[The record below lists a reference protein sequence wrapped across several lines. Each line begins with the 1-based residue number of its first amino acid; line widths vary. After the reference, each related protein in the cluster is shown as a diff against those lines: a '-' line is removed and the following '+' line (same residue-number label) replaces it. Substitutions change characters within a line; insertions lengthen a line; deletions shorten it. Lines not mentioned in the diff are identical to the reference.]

1 MISQREL
8 IKEIPSGRFHSALM
22 TSFSIN
28 LYYWEIQLLRSL
40 AGKGI
45 NFVSAL
51 VDSDCLSEQLLKYSQ
66 AFSDRK
72 PLDFSLHGYKM
83 KGAFHPKIQF
93 YAGRESVLALV
104 GSGNLTIM
112 GHGRNL
118 EVWCPVLVDNIKSPA
133 YPFVRNVW
141 SYLKGLYQELGP
153 EAENIIR
160 SIEENC
166 AILREEFDGIDVEHF
181 MGDDSVR
188 FFTNQ
193 TTSLFNQCD
202 EWIGDEKIK
211 TITVMSP
218 FYDSKA
224 ELVKALYAR
233 YKPKEI
239 RLIVE
244 DGFGALP
251 KRKSIPGY
259 VKLYKWQ
266 DIKKTLG
273 VKYQDFF
280 HSKCFFFEGEQ
291 NHYML
296 CGSAN
301 ASVAAFGLQ
310 GVEPSNHEACVGF
323 KSKTTDYFKLTGFSL
338 EDPVNADDIDAMV
351 GTQDA
356 TEKHEPQILW
366 IKEASYIY
374 DTFDLTIENKGDE
387 TDASITFYAGNRT
400 PLLSIDRHIK
410 AGSET
415 IIGRFKDAIN
425 PLYVEIT
432 NKKGDLISNR
442 QFMIPTEVL
451 EINNPSPE
459 SEYKRKRYREIEA
472 GNFVNGEVLRFI
484 ESILNA
490 TETKLAFKGDT
501 KTASDKVIED
511 ADGYT
516 FKSVE
521 EYLKDDGSGIT
532 GDRSLRKG
540 EKTVAQSTMLFDS
553 MISYISRSFKEKE
566 DDDIDEEETEDANK
580 SSGRDKP
587 KLQKASCRT
596 SKNAR
601 ETSDRIIKMFDRYI
615 ENLERV
621 SLSDKGEKKPISL
634 LEALKQY
641 MAAVFFL
648 YRTFSYRYTIENED
662 NTEHTLIELLWS
674 KSNKKTATEYV
685 YRITSLFGLYV
696 MKSSILG
703 EDNKFIKQ
711 RIVDYKKY
719 AFELSMALFSICD
732 CLNEGNEECSFLV
745 RYKALALLNIKDSL
759 CVDVDLHTAD
769 RVFHRLDR
777 ALQEMDEFDK
787 TQMQQYINDNIA
799 LFNNYFSTCPAIS
812 FQKNEL
818 FGYVDLMPLNDKV
831 ALLCTMAC
839 GYNSAKN
846 EYCPPYRYLYETKR
860 IVKVLPPKTN
870 YK

>member
-51 VDSDCLSEQLLKYSQ
+51 VDSDCLSEQLLKYCQ
-66 AFSDRK
+66 AFSGRK

-93 YAGRESVLALV
+93 YAGRESVLALI

-118 EVWCPVLVDNIKSPA
+118 EVWCPVLVDNTKSPA

-141 SYLKGLYQELGP
+141 NYLKGLYLELGP

-166 AILREEFDGIDVEHF
+166 AILREDFDGAEIEHF
-181 MGDDSVR
+181 IGDDSIR

-193 TTSLFNQCD
+193 NTSLFNQCH
-202 EWIGDEKIK
+202 EWIGEERIK

-224 ELVKALYAR
+224 ELVKALYSL
-233 YKPKEI
+233 YKPRQI
-239 RLIVE
+239 RLIIE

-251 KRKSIPGY
+251 KRKSIPKY
-259 VKLYKWQ
+259 VKLYKWRE
-266 DIKKTLG
+266 IKDASGLKC
-273 VKYQDFF
+273 QDFF

-310 GVEPSNHEACVGF
+310 DVKPSNHEACVGF
-323 KSKTTDYFKLTGFSL
+323 KSKTTDYFKSTGFNL
-338 EDPVNADDIDAMV
+338 VGTINTEDIDDIVSA
-351 GTQDA
+351 QDT
-356 TEKHEPQILW
+356 TEKHVPHVLW

-374 DTFDLTIENKGDE
+374 DSFYLSVDNNGVE
-387 TDASITFYAGNRT
+387 TNASITFYAGNRS
-400 PLLSIDRHIK
+400 PLLSIDKHIK
-410 AGSET
+410 AGTET
-415 IIGRFKDAIN
+415 ISGRFKDAIN

-432 NKKGDLISNR
+432 NNNGELISNR
-442 QFMIPTEVL
+442 QFMIPTEIL

-459 SEYKRKRYREIEA
+459 SEYKRKKYREIEA
-472 GNFVNGEVLRFI
+472 GNFVNGEVLKFI
-484 ESILNA
+484 NSILNG
-490 TETKLAFKGDT
+490 TEKKLSLKADS
-501 KTASDKVIED
+501 KTVSDKVIED
-511 ADGYT
+511 TDG
-516 FKSVE
+516 FIFNSVE
-521 EYLKDDGSGIT
+521 EYLKDNGNSIT

-540 EKTVAQSTMLFDS
+540 EKSVAHSTMLFDS
-553 MISYISRSFKEKE
+553 MISYISRSFKAKE
-566 DDDIDEEETEDANK
+566 DEDIDEEETEDISK
-580 SSGRDKP
+580 STGRDKT
-587 KLQKASCRT
+587 KSQKVS
-596 SKNAR
+596 SKSIKTAR
-601 ETSDRIIKMFDRYI
+601 NIRDRIIKMFDRYV

-621 SLSDKGEKKPISL
+621 ALSEKNEKKPVSL
-634 LEALKQY
+634 LEVLKKY

-662 NTEHTLIELLWS
+662 NTEHTLIELQHS
-674 KSNKKTATEYV
+674 IDNRKNATVYF
-685 YRITSLFGLYV
+685 YRITSLFGLYL

-703 EDNKFIKQ
+703 EDNKLIIQ
-711 RIVDYKKY
+711 RIVDYKQY
-719 AFELSMALFSICD
+719 AFELCLALFSICD
-732 CLNEGNEECSFLV
+732 CINEGNEDYKSLTK
-745 RYKALALLNIKDSL
+745 YKALALLNIKDSL
-759 CVDVDLHTAD
+759 CVVADCHTAD
-769 RVFHRLDR
+769 RVFRRIDR
-777 ALQEMDEFDK
+777 PLQEMDEFGK
-787 TQMQQYINDNIA
+787 AQVQQYIDVNIA
-799 LFNNYFSTCPAIS
+799 LFNDYSKNCPTIS
-812 FQKNEL
+812 LQKNEL
-818 FGYVDLMPLNDKV
+818 FGYVDLKPLNDKV
-831 ALLCTMAC
+831 ALPCTMAC
-839 GYNSAKN
+839 DYDSVKH
-846 EYCPPYRYLYETKR
+846 EYCPAYRYIYADKR
-860 IVKVLPPKTN
+860 TVKVQQT
-870 YK
+870 

>member
-40 AGKGI
+40 ASKGI

-51 VDSDCLSEQLLKYSQ
+51 VDSDCLSEQLLKFSQ
-66 AFSDRK
+66 AFSGRK

-93 YAGRESVLALV
+93 YAGRESLLALV

-166 AILREEFDGIDVEHF
+166 ALLCEEFDSGEAEHF
-181 MGDDSVR
+181 IGDDSIR

-202 EWIGDEKIK
+202 KWIGDEKIK
-211 TITVMSP
+211 AITIMSP

-224 ELVKALYAR
+224 DLVKALCDR

-239 RLIVE
+239 SLIVE

-259 VKLYKWQ
+259 VKLYRWH
-266 DIKKTLG
+266 DINKSLG
-273 VKYQDFF
+273 MKYQDFF

-291 NHYML
+291 NHYLL

-338 EDPVNADDIDAMV
+338 LDPVNADDIDVLV
-351 GTQDA
+351 GTQNA
-356 TEKHEPQILW
+356 TEKHEPHFLW
-366 IKEASYIY
+366 IKESSYIY
-374 DTFDLTIENKGDE
+374 DSFDLTIENNSDE
-387 TDASITFYAGNRT
+387 TDVSIIFYAGNRK
-400 PLLSIDRHIK
+400 PLFSIDKHIK
-410 AGSET
+410 TGTET
-415 IIGRFKDAIN
+415 IGGRFKDAIN

-432 NKKGDLISNR
+432 NKRGELISNR

-459 SEYKRKRYREIEA
+459 SENMRKRYREIEA
-472 GNFVNGEVLRFI
+472 GNFINGDVLRFI

-490 TETKLAFKGDT
+490 TETKLSFKGNT
-501 KTASDKVIED
+501 KPASDKVID
-511 ADGYT
+511 DTDGFT
-516 FKSVE
+516 FNSVE

-532 GDRSLRKG
+532 GDRSLRKS
-540 EKTVAQSTMLFDS
+540 EKAVAQSTMLFDS

-566 DDDIDEEETEDANK
+566 DEDIDDEETEDVAK

-587 KLQKASCRT
+587 KSQKTSCRT
-596 SKNAR
+596 SKNAKD
-601 ETSDRIIKMFDRYI
+601 TSDRIIKMFDRYI

-621 SLSDKGEKKPISL
+621 AFSDKGEKKPISL

-662 NTEHTLIELLWS
+662 NTEHTLIDLPWS
-674 KSNKKTATEYV
+674 TRNKKTATEYI
-685 YRITSLFGLYV
+685 YRITSVFGLYV

-719 AFELSMALFSICD
+719 AFELSLALFSICD
-732 CLNEGNEECSFLV
+732 CLNEGNEEYLSLV

-787 TQMQQYINDNIA
+787 AQMQQYIDNNIA
-799 LFNNYFSTCPAIS
+799 LFKGYSKFCPSINL
-812 FQKNEL
+812 QKNDL
-818 FGYVDLMPLNDKV
+818 FGYVDLKPLNVNV

-839 GYNSAKN
+839 SYNTVKH
-846 EYCPPYRYLYETKR
+846 EYCP
-860 IVKVLPPKTN
+860 N
-870 YK
+870 YGYIYKSGRTLQLLQPNKY

>member
-1 MISQREL
+1 MINQREL

-51 VDSDCLSEQLLKYSQ
+51 VDSDCLSEQLLKYYQ
-66 AFSDRK
+66 AFSGRK

-93 YAGRESVLALV
+93 YAGRESVLALI

-166 AILREEFDGIDVEHF
+166 AILRVEFDGEEVEHF
-181 MGDDSVR
+181 IGDESIR

-193 TTSLFNQCD
+193 ATSLFSQCD

-211 TITVMSP
+211 AITVMSP
-218 FYDSKA
+218 FYDDKA
-224 ELVKALYAR
+224 ELVKALYNR

-239 RLIVE
+239 RLIIE
-244 DGFGALP
+244 DGFGVLP
-251 KRKSIPGY
+251 KRKSIPEY
-259 VKLYKWQ
+259 VKLYKWN
-266 DIKKTLG
+266 DIKKALG

-323 KSKTTDYFKLTGFSL
+323 KSKTTNYFKLTGFSL
-338 EDPVNADDIDAMV
+338 EYPVNADDIDAMV

-356 TEKHEPQILW
+356 TKKHVPQILW

-374 DTFDLTIENKGDE
+374 DNFYLTIENKGDE

-410 AGSET
+410 VETET
-415 IIGRFKDAIN
+415 INGRFKDAIN

-432 NKKGDLISNR
+432 NKKGELISNR

-472 GNFVNGEVLRFI
+472 GNFVNGEMLRFI
-484 ESILNA
+484 ESVLNS

-501 KTASDKVIED
+501 KTASDKVIEY
-511 ADGYT
+511 ADGFT
-516 FKSVE
+516 FNSVE

-532 GDRSLRKG
+532 GERSLKKG

-587 KLQKASCRT
+587 KSQKASCRT

-621 SLSDKGEKKPISL
+621 ALSDKREKNTISL

-641 MAAVFFL
+641 MAALFFL
-648 YRTFSYRYTIENED
+648 YRTFSYRYTIENE
-662 NTEHTLIELLWS
+662 NSTEYTLIELPWS
-674 KSNKKTATEYV
+674 TSNKKTATEYI

-711 RIVDYKKY
+711 RIVDYKQY

-732 CLNEGNEECSFLV
+732 CLNEGNEDYQSLIK
-745 RYKALALLNIKDSL
+745 YKALALLNIKDSL
-759 CVDVDLHTAD
+759 YVDAELQTAD

-777 ALQEMDEFDK
+777 TLQEMDEFDK
-787 TQMQQYINDNIA
+787 SRMQQYIDNNIA
-799 LFNNYFSTCPAIS
+799 LFKDYSKFCPTMNY
-812 FQKNEL
+812 QKNDL
-818 FGYVDLMPLNDKV
+818 FGYVDLKPLNVKV

-839 GYNSAKN
+839 GYNTDRH
-846 EYCPPYRYLYETKR
+846 EYCP
-860 IVKVLPPKTN
+860 N
-870 YK
+870 YGYVYKLERTLQLKKKL